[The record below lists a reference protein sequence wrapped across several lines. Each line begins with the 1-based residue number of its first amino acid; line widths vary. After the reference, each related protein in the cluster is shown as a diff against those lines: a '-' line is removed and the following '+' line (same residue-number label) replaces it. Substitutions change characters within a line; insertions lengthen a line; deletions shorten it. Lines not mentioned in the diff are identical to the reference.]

1 MKDPNIITRMAIG
14 SYELLILIAIW
25 LVCTGI
31 FIALF
36 GDATDGLKRFALQL
50 TIWSVT
56 GIYFVWCW
64 KKSGQTVAMK
74 TWKVKLVS
82 QKSSPLSYNQ
92 LVLRYILASLGL
104 FAAGAG
110 FLWMI
115 FDRDNLFL
123 HDRLT
128 GCRLENVTKK

>member
-1 MKDPNIITRMAIG
+1 MKNPSMIKHMAVAG
-14 SYELLILIAIW
+14 YELLILIALW
-25 LVCTGI
+25 LICAGI

-36 GDATDGLKRFALQL
+36 GDATAGLKRFTLQL
-50 TIWSVT
+50 TLWSVT

-82 QKSSPLSYNQ
+82 QNGFPLTYNQ
-92 LVLRYILASLGL
+92 LLLRYMLASFGL
-104 FAAGAG
+104 FAFGAG
-110 FLWMI
+110 FLWKI
-115 FDRDNLFL
+115 FDRESLFL

-128 GCRLENVTKK
+128 GCRLVNIV

>member
-1 MKDPNIITRMAIG
+1 MKAPNIITRIAIG

-25 LVCTGI
+25 LICTGI

-56 GIYFVWCW
+56 GIYFIWCW

-74 TWKVKLVS
+74 TWKVQLVS
-82 QKSSPLSYNQ
+82 QKSSPLTYNQ

-115 FDRDNLFL
+115 FDRENLFL